1 MLLINNVEYIPSHFP
16 DGTLCM
22 LNMPFLGITSTVNIT
37 WKYDNDAELVAL
49 EYIVAHIRENYPTI
63 KNIFLNLPYIPNA
76 RMDRIDPAC
85 QNEQVFTLK
94 YFAQIIN
101 RLNFAK
107 VFVLDPHSSVSM
119 GLIDRVTELPV
130 AEFVKNAIQEIKKV
144 NDGDIVIYTPDAGAY
159 KRYSSLLKSLNI
171 PFIYGEKIRNFANG
185 KIEGLR
191 VITNELDIKGK
202 TVLMID
208 DIIAHG
214 GTFYYSA
221 LELQKLGVGKIF
233 AYATHTENSIFDTEQ
248 KDGNTELKSKFLK
261 MIYQG
266 DVETLFTTDT
276 IFRGTSDSHIKV
288 FCLNW

>member
-1 MLLINNVEYIPSHFP
+1 MLLINNEEYIPSHFP
-16 DGTLCM
+16 DGTFCM
-22 LNMPFLGITSTVNIT
+22 LNMPYLGPTNQVNIT

-76 RMDRIDPAC
+76 RMDRIDPTC

-119 GLIDRVTELPV
+119 GLIDRVAEFPV

-144 NDGDIVIYTPDAGAY
+144 NAGDIVIYTPDAGAY

-171 PFIYGEKIRNFANG
+171 PFIYGEKVRNFANG

-191 VITNELDIKGK
+191 VITNDLDIKGK

-221 LELQKLGVGKIF
+221 LELQKLGVSKIF

-248 KDGNTELKSKFLK
+248 KDGNTDFKSKFLK

-276 IFRGTSDSHIKV
+276 IFRGTSDNHIKV